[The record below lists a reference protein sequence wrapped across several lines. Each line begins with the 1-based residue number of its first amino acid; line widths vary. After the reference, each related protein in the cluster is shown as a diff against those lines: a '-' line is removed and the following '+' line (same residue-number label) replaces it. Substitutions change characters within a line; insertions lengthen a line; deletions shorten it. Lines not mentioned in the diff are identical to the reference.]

1 MKIED
6 VLPTDDY
13 PIGCWRTNCHSYWM
27 TMMDTEEEF
36 RKRGHPIYGDR
47 DIIYSYNS
55 RGFRGP
61 EFEQDAQ
68 IGMISI
74 GCSWVFGDGIPMQH
88 TFHELF
94 AARLRDETGMSV
106 VNWNLG
112 VCGAGNDY
120 VARMLH
126 LTVPRLNPDLVL
138 AMFPRFARR
147 EYISAHG
154 AKMSYVPSA
163 VPTDITTKQIME
175 HFAALSSPYDDQLNF
190 FRNYKSI
197 EALLADRCWLF
208 SCTDLNELAKMK
220 EHVDSERYAGP
231 YRFVDRARDHLHPG
245 PETHRLIFDRFWTK
259 FVETGG
265 LSRLTCRA

>member
-1 MKIED
+1 MKIDEII
-6 VLPTDDY
+6 PMEGY
-13 PIGCWRTNCHSYWM
+13 PVSGLRSNCETYWM
-27 TMMDTEEEF
+27 ATLDTEEEF

-47 DIIYSYNS
+47 DIIYRYNS

-61 EFEQDAQ
+61 EFEQDAE
-68 IGMISI
+68 IGIISI
-74 GCSWVFGDGIPMQH
+74 GCSWVFGAGIPAEH

-112 VCGAGNDY
+112 IAGTGNDY

-126 LTVPRLNPDLVL
+126 LTVPRLIPDIVLVL
-138 AMFPRFARR
+138 FPQLARR
-147 EYISAHG
+147 EYVSAHG
-154 AKMSYVPSA
+154 IKINFTPSA
-163 VPTDITTKQIME
+163 IAWDISSKQIFE
-175 HFAALSSPYDDQLNF
+175 HFAALSSGLDDQLNL

-208 SCTDLNELAKMK
+208 SFTDFSEIGKMNDHLDPRK
-220 EHVDSERYAGP
+220 YAGD
-231 YRFVDRARDHLHPG
+231 YSIVDRARDHAHPG
-245 PETHRLIFDRFWTK
+245 PETHRLIFDRFWTR

-265 LSRLTCRA
+265 LSKLA